1 MPLNVDT
8 LLEKALDGDALSVP
22 EAGFLLEQKDPA
34 VLESIRQC
42 ADRLR
47 AQQVGERVSYVIN
60 RNINFS
66 NICIQ
71 HCSFCAFRQ
80 DEGDQDAYWLDFGSI
95 LEKTEEAIRY
105 GATEVCMQGGL
116 NPNVREKVSS
126 GRVLDYYLA
135 LVRAIKERFPNVHL
149 HAFSP
154 QESFFMAEEDN
165 LPIEKVLQ
173 ELRDAGVNSMPG
185 TAAEVLYEPLRR
197 RLCPEKINTEHWV
210 HTVTTAHELGIPT
223 TSTLLSG
230 HIETPLE
237 RAIHLGVLRS
247 IQEQTGGF
255 SEFVLLPY
263 VALNAPKMLR
273 NKVGRDQPELLDSL
287 LTQAVARIFLGPLI
301 ANHQPSW
308 VKLGL
313 KGAAEALRW
322 GCNDIGGTLMEEHIT
337 SSAGAQGGTC
347 QSPEDLY
354 RAILAADRIPYQRTT
369 LYDEVAAKTALIPG
383 NQEGNRAESHQESDR
398 FEQLTR

>member
-8 LLEKALDGDALSVP
+8 LLDKALDGYVLSVL
-22 EAGFLLEQKDPA
+22 EAGVLLEQKDPA

-42 ADRLR
+42 ADQLR

-80 DEGDQDAYWLDFGSI
+80 DEGDRDAYWLDFGTI
-95 LEKTEEAIRY
+95 LEKTEEAVGY
-105 GATEVCMQGGL
+105 GATEICMQGGL
-116 NPNVREKVSS
+116 NPKVREKVRS

-135 LVRAIKERFPNVHL
+135 LVHAIKERFPHIHL

-154 QESFFMAEEDN
+154 QESFFIAEEDN
-165 LPIEKVLQ
+165 LPVEKVLQ

-185 TAAEVLYEPLRR
+185 TAAEVLYEPVRK
-197 RLCPEKINTEHWV
+197 RLCPEKINTEDWI

-247 IQEQTGGF
+247 IQERTGGF

-273 NKVGRDQPELLDSL
+273 NKVGRDQPALLDSL

-301 ANHQPSW
+301 TNHQPSW

-313 KGAAEALRW
+313 TGAAEALRW

-347 QSPEDLY
+347 QSPEDL
-354 RAILAADRIPYQRTT
+354 RQTILSAERIPYQRTT
-369 LYDEVAAKTALIPG
+369 LYEDLEAQQVLSPLGDGEKRLAKGLIHLS
-383 NQEGNRAESHQESDR
+383 N
-398 FEQLTR
+398 

>member
-8 LLEKALDGDALSVP
+8 LLEKALDGYALSVP
-22 EAGFLLEQKDPA
+22 EAGILLEQKDPA
-34 VLESIRQC
+34 VLESIRRC
-42 ADRLR
+42 ADQLR
-47 AQQVGERVSYVIN
+47 SQQVGERVSYVVN

-66 NICIQ
+66 NICVQ

-80 DEGDQDAYWLDFGSI
+80 DEDDQAAYWLDFGTI
-95 LEKTEEAIRY
+95 LEKTQEAVGY
-105 GATEVCMQGGL
+105 GATEICMQGGL
-116 NPNVREKVSS
+116 NPKVREKVPS

-135 LVRAIKERFPNVHL
+135 LVHAIKEKFPKIHL

-154 QESFFMAEEDN
+154 QESFFIAEEDN
-165 LPIEKVLQ
+165 LPIVKVLQ

-185 TAAEVLYEPLRR
+185 TAAEVLYEPVRK
-197 RLCPEKINTEHWV
+197 RLCPEKINTEHWIR
-210 HTVTTAHELGIPT
+210 TVTTAHELGIPT

-247 IQEQTGGF
+247 IQERTGGF

-287 LTQAVARIFLGPLI
+287 LTQAVARIFLGSLI

-313 KGAAEALRW
+313 AGAAEALRW

-347 QSPEDLY
+347 QSPEDL
-354 RAILAADRIPYQRTT
+354 REAIVAAERIPYQRTT
-369 LYDEVAAKTALIPG
+369 LYEEIGARQALSPLKPVKGLI
-383 NQEGNRAESHQESDR
+383 NLSS
-398 FEQLTR
+398 

>member
-1 MPLNVDT
+1 MPPTVDT
-8 LLEKALDGDALSVP
+8 LLEKALDGSALSVP
-22 EAGFLLEQKDPA
+22 EASILLEQKEPA

-42 ADRLR
+42 ADSLR
-47 AQQVGERVSYVIN
+47 AQQVGARVSYVIN

-80 DEGDQDAYWLDFGSI
+80 DEGDRDAYWLDFGTI
-95 LEKTEEAIRY
+95 LEKTQEAVGY
-105 GATEVCMQGGL
+105 GATEICMQGGL
-116 NPNVREKVSS
+116 NPKVREKVPS

-135 LVRAIKERFPNVHL
+135 LVRAIKEKFPNLHL

-154 QESFFMAEEDN
+154 QESFFIAEEDK
-165 LPIEKVLQ
+165 LPIAKVLQ

-185 TAAEVLYEPLRR
+185 TAAEVLYEPVRR
-197 RLCPEKINTEHWV
+197 RLCPEKINTENWI

-247 IQEQTGGF
+247 IQERTGGF

-287 LTQAVARIFLGPLI
+287 LTQAVARIFLGTLI

-313 KGAAEALRW
+313 AGAAEALRW

-347 QSPEDLY
+347 QSPEEL
-354 RAILAADRIPYQRTT
+354 RQAIVEAERIPYQRTT
-369 LYDEVAAKTALIPG
+369 LYEEIGTQPAFSLLEGEEQAPAKGLV
-383 NQEGNRAESHQESDR
+383 NLSS
-398 FEQLTR
+398 

>member
-1 MPLNVDT
+1 MPQKLDT
-8 LLEKALDGDALSVP
+8 LLEKALDGYALSVP
-22 EAGFLLEQKDPA
+22 EAGMLLEQKDPA

-47 AQQVGERVSYVIN
+47 SQQVGERVSYVIN

-80 DEGDQDAYWLDFGSI
+80 DEGDRDAYWLDFGTI
-95 LEKTEEAIRY
+95 LEKTEEAVGY
-105 GATEVCMQGGL
+105 GATEICMQGGL
-116 NPNVREKVSS
+116 NPKVRAKVPS

-135 LVRAIKERFPNVHL
+135 LVHAIRERFPPIHL

-154 QESFFMAEEDN
+154 QESFFIAAEDN
-165 LPIEKVLQ
+165 LPVEKVLQ

-185 TAAEVLYEPLRR
+185 TAAEVLYEPVRK
-197 RLCPEKINTEHWV
+197 RLCPEKINTEDWI

-247 IQEQTGGF
+247 IQERTGGF

-273 NKVGRDQPELLDSL
+273 NKVGRDQPALLDSL

-313 KGAAEALRW
+313 TGAAEALRW
-322 GCNDIGGTLMEEHIT
+322 GCNDLGGTLMEEHIT
-337 SSAGAQGGTC
+337 SSAGAQGGTR
-347 QSPEDLY
+347 QSPEDL
-354 RAILAADRIPYQRTT
+354 RQAILSAERIPYQRTT
-369 LYDEVAAKTALIPG
+369 LYEDLEAQQGLRPLRDGEKKTAKGLIHLS
-383 NQEGNRAESHQESDR
+383 N
-398 FEQLTR
+398 

>member
-1 MPLNVDT
+1 MLLNVDT
-8 LLEKALDGDALSVP
+8 LLRKALDGYALSVP
-22 EAGFLLEQKDPA
+22 EAGFLLEQKDPW

-42 ADRLR
+42 ADSLR

-66 NICIQ
+66 NICVQ

-80 DEGDQDAYWLDFGSI
+80 DEGNQEAYWLDFGTI
-95 LEKTEEAIRY
+95 LEKTQEAIY
-105 GATEVCMQGGL
+105 CGATEICMQGGL
-116 NPNVREKVSS
+116 NPKVREKVSS
-126 GRVLDYYLA
+126 GRVMDYYLA
-135 LVRAIKERFPNVHL
+135 LVRAIKEKFPEIHL

-154 QESFFMAEEDN
+154 QESFFIAQEDN

-173 ELRDAGVNSMPG
+173 ELRDAGVSSMPG

-210 HTVTTAHELGIPT
+210 HTVTTAHKLGIPT
-223 TSTLLSG
+223 TSTLLCG

-287 LTQAVARIFLGPLI
+287 LTQAVARIFLGSLI

-313 KGAAEALRW
+313 AGAAEALRW

-369 LYDEVAAKTALIPG
+369 LYDEIEAKTALIPG
-383 NQEGNRAESHQESDR
+383 NREENRAESYQEFDR